1 MYRKTRPFV
10 KTTCF
15 RLSLLMCV
23 GLVLLPTSQA
33 VTLPFYDGFAYTNLA
48 LGMDDSGTETIWSEG
63 NSPSVASP
71 VVTNVAALSYAGL
84 SPATGHGIYLRHP
97 GGSSKESG
105 VDTAS
110 YPMTGAG
117 QTLYASFLLNLKS
130 YPTDNCPLA
139 YFDDN
144 ASPSGSFQGVGIM
157 TDGRLTLHRNAGIN
171 SPGGISSSALN
182 LNTTYLV
189 VFRYKSVT
197 NSSNDELT
205 LWVNPPLGQASE
217 TTPDLVMDS
226 GGSDRTAL
234 RGFFLK
240 QDTTFTAQAYF
251 DELRLGTNWTDVTAG
266 VSAPVIT
273 PVPVITQAVLGSNGL
288 ILRGT
293 NGPAGSVYQVL
304 TSSNLALPAWNW
316 PTLAFHTFDA
326 GGNFDSTN
334 PISAGASQ
342 QFFRLLVGGT
352 IPIPPAAPLITNQPQ
367 SLTVIAGVTTN
378 LFVGATGTAPL
389 VYQWFFDTTTPVGGN
404 SNRLTLANVQASAA
418 GSYHVIVS
426 NSVGTVTSVV
436 ATLTVNPAPPFV
448 ITQPQNQTVVVSNP
462 ASFTVTAGGSAPLTY
477 QWFFNTNTILSDAT
491 NASFAI
497 ASAQTNDAGGY
508 SVVISN
514 SVGSVTSVVATL
526 TVLGLPEGGGNIYV
540 ATDGLEANPGT
551 LAQPTTLPKAITLVQ
566 PGGTI
571 YLRGGTYSYSNQITI
586 DRNNHGFGDVLRK
599 RLFAFPAEHPVL
611 DFSSQPYGKTSQV
624 SNPRGIW
631 IGGNWWHLR
640 GLEVMGSADNGIFVA
655 GNSNIVE
662 RCITHHNRDSGLQ
675 ISRHSSTAPRAEWPA
690 YNLILNCDSHDNYD
704 SPPNGG
710 ENADGFACKLT
721 SGPGNVFRGC
731 VARNNIDDGW
741 DLFAKSET
749 GPIDPVVIDQ
759 CIAYANGVL
768 SDGTENE
775 SGDRNGFKLGG
786 SGLVGNH
793 TVTRSIAF
801 SNGKNG
807 FTWNS
812 NPGEIRMVNNFAFN
826 NVQGNYKFDRPG
838 PIFLDNLS
846 LWTVSGT
853 GVNDRYGGSSGI
865 ATGPN
870 NVFWF
875 NKNPKN
881 DAGLMVSAASFQSL
895 TPPPGGFVRHADGN
909 LNLGAFAKII
919 ATSPLIDAGDVPVLP
934 IPGELP
940 FDPASYY
947 LGDPDIG
954 AVESGPQ

>member
-1 MYRKTRPFV
+1 M
-10 KTTCF
+10 KTTRF
-15 RLSLLMCV
+15 RLLLLMFV
-23 GLVLLPTSQA
+23 GHFLLQTSQS
-33 VTLPFYDGFAYTNLA
+33 VTLPFYDGFVYTNMA
-48 LGMDDSGTETIWSEG
+48 LGLDDSGTETIWSEG

-84 SPATGHGIYLRHP
+84 PEATGHGIYLRYP
-97 GGSSKESG
+97 GGTSKESG

-117 QTLYASFLLNLKS
+117 QTLYASFLLNLQS

-144 ASPSGSFQGVGIM
+144 ASPSGSFQGVGISS
-157 TDGRLTLHRNAGIN
+157 DGRLTLHRNAGIN
-171 SPGGISSSALN
+171 SPGGTSTIALN

-197 NSSNDELT
+197 NASNDELA
-205 LWVNPPLGQASE
+205 LWINAPLGQPAE
-217 TTPDLVMDS
+217 TTPDLVMAS

-251 DELRLGTNWTDVTAG
+251 DEIRLGTNWTDVTAG
-266 VSAPVIT
+266 VSTPVIT
-273 PVPVITQAVLGSNGL
+273 PVPVITQAMLGTQGL

-293 NGPAGSVYQVL
+293 NGPVSGVYQVL
-304 TSSNLALPAWNW
+304 TSTNATLAAANW
-316 PTLAFHTFDA
+316 PTLAFHSFDA
-326 GGNFDSTN
+326 SGNFDSTN
-334 PISAGASQ
+334 PIAPGASQ

-367 SLTVIAGVTTN
+367 SLTVTAGVTTN
-378 LFVGATGTAPL
+378 FLVGATGTAPFAYVWL
-389 VYQWFFDTTTPVGGN
+389 FNTNTPVGSN
-404 SNRLTLANVQASAA
+404 SNRLTLANVQQDNT
-418 GSYHVIVS
+418 GSYQVIVS
-426 NSVGTVTSVV
+426 NNVGSVTSVV

-448 ITQPQNQTVVVSNP
+448 ITPPQNHTVVVSNI
-462 ASFTVTAGGSAPLTY
+462 ASFSVVAGGSAPLTY
-477 QWFFNTNTILSDAT
+477 QWYFNTNTILPGAT
-491 NASFAI
+491 NTSFSI
-497 ASAQTNDAGGY
+497 ASAQTTDAGGY

-526 TVLGLPEGGGNIYV
+526 NVLGLPEGGGNIYV
-540 ATDGLEANPGT
+540 ATNGLEANPGT
-551 LAQPTTLPKAITLVQ
+551 PAQPTTLPKALTLVQ

-571 YLRGGTYSYSNQITI
+571 YLRGGTYSYSTQITI
-586 DRNNHGFGDVLRK
+586 NHGNNGVGDVLRK
-599 RLFAFPAEHPVL
+599 RLFAYPAEHPVL
-611 DFSSQPYGKTSQV
+611 DFSSQPYGDTSDV
-624 SNPRGIW
+624 SNPRGIQ
-631 IGGNWWHLR
+631 INGHWWHLR
-640 GLEVMGSADNGIFVA
+640 GLEVMGSTDNGIYVA

-662 RCITHHNRDSGLQ
+662 RCITHHNRDSGIQ
-675 ISRHSSTAPRAEWPA
+675 IARHSSTAPRAEWPA
-690 YNLILNCDSHDNYD
+690 YNLILNCDSYDNYD

-741 DLFAKSET
+741 DLFTKSDT
-749 GPIDPVVIDQ
+749 GAIDPVVIDQ

-775 SGDRNGFKLGG
+775 NGDRNGFKLGG
-786 SGLVGNH
+786 SDIAVNH
-793 TVTRSIAF
+793 IVTRSIAF
-801 SNGKNG
+801 NNGKNG

-838 PIFLDNLS
+838 PIFINNLS
-846 LWTVSGT
+846 LWQTSGT

-865 ATGPN
+865 ATGSN

-875 NKNPKN
+875 NKVPRN
-881 DAGLMVSAASFQSL
+881 DAGLSVSSASFQSL
-895 TPPPGGFVRHADGN
+895 TAPPGGFARHADGS
-909 LNLGAFAKII
+909 LNLGGFAKLI
-919 ATSPLIDAGDVPVLP
+919 ATSPLIEAGDVPVLP

-940 FDPASYY
+940 FDPATAY

>member
-1 MYRKTRPFV
+1 MKIIH
-10 KTTCF
+10 F
-15 RLSLLMCV
+15 RLLLLMLT
-23 GLVLLPTSQA
+23 GHLLSQSGHA

-71 VVTNVAALSYAGL
+71 LVTNVAALSYVGL
-84 SPATGHGIYLRHP
+84 PAATGHGIYLRYP
-97 GGSSKESG
+97 GSSSKESG

-117 QTLYASFLLNLKS
+117 QTLYASFLLNLQS

-157 TDGRLTLHRNAGIN
+157 TDGRLTLHRNAGIG
-171 SPGGISSSALN
+171 SPGGIGPVALN

-197 NSSNDELT
+197 NSSNDELA
-205 LWVNPPLGQASE
+205 LWVNPLLGQPTE
-217 TTPDLVMDS
+217 TTPDLVMAS

-240 QDTTFTAQAYF
+240 QDTSFSAQAYF
-251 DELRLGTNWTDVTAG
+251 DEVRLGTNWTDVTAG

-273 PVPVITQAVLGSNGL
+273 PVPVITQALLGASGL

-304 TSSNLALPAWNW
+304 TSSNLTLPAANW
-316 PTLAFHTFDA
+316 PTLAFHSFDA
-326 GGNFDSTN
+326 SGNFDSTN

-352 IPIPPAAPLITNQPQ
+352 IPIPPSAPLITNQPQ
-367 SLTVIAGVTTN
+367 SLTVTAGVTTN
-378 LFVGATGTAPL
+378 LLVGVTGTAPFAYVWL
-389 VYQWFFDTTTPVGGN
+389 FNTNTPVGGN
-404 SNRLTLANVQASAA
+404 SNRLTLANVQQGDA
-418 GSYHVIVS
+418 GSYQVIVS
-426 NSVGTVTSVV
+426 NSVGSVTSVV

-448 ITQPQNQTVVVSNP
+448 ITQPQNQTAVVSNS
-462 ASFTVTAGGSAPLTY
+462 ASFSVVPGGSAPLRY
-477 QWFFNTNTILSDAT
+477 QWYFKTNTILSDAT
-491 NASFAI
+491 NASFSI
-497 ASAQTNDAGGY
+497 ASTQTNDMGGY
-508 SVVISN
+508 SVVVSN

-526 TVLGLPEGGGNIYV
+526 TVLSLSEGGGNIYV

-551 LAQPTTLPKAITLVQ
+551 LAQPTTLPKALTLVQ

-571 YLRGGTYSYSNQITI
+571 YLRGGTYSYSTQITI
-586 DRNNHGFGDVLRK
+586 ARTNSGFSALLPK

-611 DFSSQPYGKTSQV
+611 DFSSQPYGSTSQV
-624 SNPRGIW
+624 SNPRGIF

-662 RCITHHNRDSGLQ
+662 RCITHHNRDSGVQ
-675 ISRHSSTAPRAEWPA
+675 ISRHSSTAPRAEWPS

-741 DLFAKSET
+741 DLFAKTET

-812 NPGEIRMVNNFAFN
+812 NPGQIRMVNNFAFN
-826 NVQGNYKFDRPG
+826 NVQGNYKFDQPG
-838 PIFLDNLS
+838 PIFINNLS
-846 LWTVSGT
+846 LWTASGT

-875 NKNPKN
+875 NKAPKN
-881 DAGLMVSAASFQSL
+881 DAGLTVSAASFQSL
-895 TPPPGGFVRHADGN
+895 TPPPGGFARHADGS
-909 LNLGAFAKII
+909 LNLGGFAKLV
-919 ATSPLIDAGDVPVLP
+919 ATSLLIDGGDVPVLP

-940 FDPASYY
+940 FDPAAYY

>member
-1 MYRKTRPFV
+1 MTRLRMKTFR
-10 KTTCF
+10 F
-15 RLSLLMCV
+15 RLLLLMYGV
-23 GLVLLPTSQA
+23 QMLLPTSQA
-33 VTLPFYDGFAYTNLA
+33 VTLPFYDGFAYPNLA
-48 LGMDDSGTETIWSEG
+48 LGMDGSGTENIWSEG

-84 SPATGHGIYLRHP
+84 SLATGHGIYLRPP

-117 QTLYASFLLNLKS
+117 QTLYASFLLNLQAH
-130 YPTDNCPLA
+130 PTDNCPLA

-171 SPGGISSSALN
+171 SPGGISPSALK

-197 NSSNDELT
+197 NASNDELA
-205 LWVNPPLGQASE
+205 LWINPPLGESAE
-217 TTPDLVMDS
+217 TTPDLVVDS

-240 QDTTFTAQAYF
+240 QDTTFTARAYF
-251 DELRLGTNWTDVTAG
+251 DEVRLGTNWTDVTVG
-266 VSAPVIT
+266 EDMSVGT
-273 PVPVITQAVLGSNGL
+273 PAPVITQALLGADGL

-304 TSSNLALPAWNW
+304 TSSNLTLPAANW
-316 PTLAFHTFDA
+316 PTLAFHPFDA
-326 GGNFDSTN
+326 SGNFDSTN
-334 PISAGASQ
+334 PITAGVSQ

-352 IPIPPAAPLITNQPQ
+352 IPILPVAPFITNQPQ

-378 LFVGATGTAPL
+378 LFVAATGTAPL

-404 SNRLTLANVQASAA
+404 SNRLTLANIQASTA
-418 GSYHVIVS
+418 GGYQVIVS
-426 NSVGTVTSVV
+426 NSVGSVTSVV

-448 ITQPQNQTVVVSNP
+448 ITPPQSQTVVVSNP

-477 QWFFNTNTILSDAT
+477 QWYFNTNLILPAAT
-491 NASFAI
+491 NTSLAI
-497 ASAQTNDAGGY
+497 ASAQTNNAGGY
-508 SVVISN
+508 SVVINN

-526 TVLGLPEGGGNIYV
+526 TVLGLPEDGGNIYV
-540 ATDGLEANPGT
+540 ATDGLETNPGT

-571 YLRGGTYSYSNQITI
+571 YLRGGTYYFSNQITI
-586 DRNNHGFGDVLRK
+586 ERNNQGFGDGLRK

-624 SNPRGIW
+624 SNPRGVFL
-631 IGGNWWHLR
+631 GGHWWHLR
-640 GLEVMGSADNGIFVA
+640 GLEVAGAADNGIFVT

-662 RCITHHNRDSGLQ
+662 RCITRHNRDSGLQ
-675 ISRHSSTAPRAEWPA
+675 ISRYAAAAIRAEWPS
-690 YNLILNCDSHDNYD
+690 YNLILNCDSYDNYD

-759 CIAYANGVL
+759 CIAYSNGVL

-786 SGLVGNH
+786 SDIAVNH
-793 TVTRSIAF
+793 IVTRSIAF
-801 SNGKNG
+801 NNGKNG

-838 PIFLDNLS
+838 PIFINNLS
-846 LWTVSGT
+846 LWTPSGT

-870 NVFWF
+870 NLFWF
-875 NKNPKN
+875 NKAPRN
-881 DAGLMVSAASFQSL
+881 DAGLTVSAASFQSL
-895 TPPPGGFVRHADGN
+895 TAPVGGFARLADGS
-909 LNLGAFAKII
+909 LDLGRFARLI
-919 ATSPLIDAGDVPVLP
+919 AASPLIDAGDVPVLP
-934 IPGELP
+934 NPGELP
-940 FDPASYY
+940 FDSVSYY